1 MYHLFDGST
10 DQQEQTEA
18 WDPLMRSCG
27 RKTNNWRTYAAVVWE
42 DNRDYD
48 RSNWYSTWLSA
59 EDAKDVPYDGLKVLG
74 DGEGLVSENDCMS
87 TFKFYEMSFRGHAN
101 NFIGLYIED
110 PSCPSDTPAT
120 MPSFVRCVGP
130 GAIIPE
136 DGASCTCGANS
147 SWNAN
152 TEECE
157 CDDGYLGSTQANW
170 QRNPTCHICSG
181 VGAYVDH
188 YGNCK
193 CGDGAVLNGSNCY
206 CPDGTVEDSLSTF
219 CYDGI
224 DQWFNKDLYTC
235 ETEERDQLL
244 EDLGYTFGLEGAE
257 HRIGVDCDTFGY
269 SVIQVDTVGNNAVG
283 GNSGIQPS
291 FRPDAWQNNP
301 IRSATI
307 RQAFGMILYGVQCT
321 LGFEL

>member
-1 MYHLFDGST
+1 
-10 DQQEQTEA
+10 
-18 WDPLMRSCG
+18 MRSCG

-42 DNRDYD
+42 DSHWHYD

-74 DGEGLVSENDCMS
+74 EGEGLVSENDCMS
-87 TFKFYEMSFRGHAN
+87 TYKFYEMSFRGHQN

-110 PSCPSDTPAT
+110 PSCPVDTPAS

-136 DGASCTCGANS
+136 DGASCTCGDNS
-147 SWNAN
+147 IWNADLG
-152 TEECE
+152 ECE
-157 CDDGYLGSTQANW
+157 CEDGYLGSTQANW
-170 QRNPTCHICSG
+170 QRNPICVICSG

-188 YGNCK
+188 YGVCK
-193 CGDGAVLNGSNCY
+193 CGDGAILDGSNCY
-206 CPDGTVEDSLSTF
+206 CPAGTVSDTLERF

-224 DQWFNKDLYTC
+224 DQFFNDDLYTC
-235 ETEERDQLL
+235 ETDESEQLL

-257 HRIGVDCDTFGY
+257 HRFGVDCDTFGY
-269 SVIQVDTVGNNAVG
+269 PVMQVDTVGNNAVG
-283 GNSGIQPS
+283 ANSGIQPAL
-291 FRPDAWQNNP
+291 RPDSWQNNR

-307 RQAFGMILYGVQCT
+307 RQAFLSYWWTPKLRTVFI
-321 LGFEL
+321 ELVY